1 MSKFRKGGGVD
12 TSQAIPTSALP
23 DIIFILLFFFIVTT
37 KPKETNKLVDTS
49 LPDVSQIQRLDRKAE
64 KAYIYI
70 GKPKNEEL
78 YGTGDKIQ
86 LEGGKLATPASIKQ
100 FIATR
105 VAEMP
110 ENVKKASNLEVI
122 LEVDKDAKYGIE
134 SDVKIQLRE
143 ADARKV
149 NYISKQKK
157 KKQ

>member
-1 MSKFRKGGGVD
+1 MSKFRKSGSSD
-12 TSQAIPTSALP
+12 ASQSIPTSALP

-37 KPKETNKLVDTS
+37 KPKETNKLVNTT
-49 LPDVSQIQRLDRKAE
+49 LPDVSQIQLLDRKAE

-70 GKPKNEEL
+70 GKPKNAEL

-86 LEGGKLATPASIKQ
+86 VEGKLITPASIKQ
-100 FIATR
+100 FVATR

-122 LEVDKDAKYGIE
+122 LEVDKEAKYGIE

-149 NYISKQKK
+149 NYISKQNKK
-157 KKQ
+157 KK